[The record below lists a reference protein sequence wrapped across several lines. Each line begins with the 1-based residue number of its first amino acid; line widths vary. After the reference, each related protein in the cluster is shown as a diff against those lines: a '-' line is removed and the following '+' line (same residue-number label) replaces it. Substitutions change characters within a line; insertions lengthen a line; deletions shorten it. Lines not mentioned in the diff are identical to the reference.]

1 MDHSPQESPPL
12 SAENSGKTGGDAPA
26 ASRRKTSA
34 RKSER
39 AAQNASGDEILR
51 ARQERLAAIRKAVE
65 AGEYDSEDL
74 LEKAL
79 ERMISR
85 IRSGTSEV

>member
-12 SAENSGKTGGDAPA
+12 SAENSGKTGGDVRIP
-26 ASRRKTSA
+26 STHKSSA
-34 RKSER
+34 RKIG
-39 AAQNASGDEILR
+39 AAPHNASNEEAQR

-65 AGEYDSEDL
+65 AGDYDSEDL

-85 IRSGTSEV
+85 IRSGASEV

>member
-1 MDHSPQESPPL
+1 MDHSPQKSPPL
-12 SAENSGKTGGDAPA
+12 GAENSGKTGGDAQTA
-26 ASRRKTSA
+26 GSRKTSA

-39 AAQNASGDEILR
+39 ATQNPSGEEILR

-65 AGEYDSEDL
+65 AGEYDSDDL
-74 LEKAL
+74 LEKAV
-79 ERMISR
+79 ERMISG

>member
-1 MDHSPQESPPL
+1 MDHSPQKSPPL
-12 SAENSGKTGGDAPA
+12 SAENSGKNGGDPQTAN
-26 ASRRKTSA
+26 SRKTSV

-39 AAQNASGDEILR
+39 STQNASGDEILR

-65 AGEYDSEDL
+65 AGEYDSDDL

-79 ERMISR
+79 ERMIGR
-85 IRSGTSEV
+85 IRSGNSEV